1 MFEIIS
7 EAVLKFYAG
16 FPMEMIYLVN
26 LYRSV
31 LALQET
37 NTCIMSILSL
47 VDLLTEQIKIA
58 AISDQTAL
66 LSISSPFVF
75 GYETIFD
82 CTQTDWIKVQGLTC
96 L

>member
-16 FPMEMIYLVN
+16 FHMEVIYLVN

-66 LSISSPFVF
+66 LLISSPFVF
-75 GYETIFD
+75 GFETIFD